1 MIITIHQ
8 PNSFPWYPLFQKIEG
23 ADKFVF
29 LNNAQ
34 FQKNN
39 LQNRFNFNDKWHT
52 LSVNSGLEPIVTKK
66 YINPER
72 DWNKIKSNL
81 INYSNVLNQFD
92 DLIKDGLVETNTKIV
107 EKICNILNIKTEILF
122 DYPTNL
128 TSTDRIVD
136 ICLHYK
142 ADVYLSGI
150 SGRNY
155 LELNKFEENG
165 IKVIFQDES
174 KMIKKPIIEIIKN
187 RI

>member
-8 PNSFPWYPLFQKIEG
+8 PNFFPWYPLFQKIEG

-66 YINPER
+66 YINPGR

-81 INYSNVLNQFD
+81 IDYSNVLNQFD

-107 EKICNILNIKTEILF
+107 EKICNILDIKTEILF